1 LNAPPV
7 ARRLIASPATL
18 SARPPD
24 RQAAPGI
31 GGVDDFAGPAGQDA
45 RVRAQ
50 LGTVLA
56 VLAVLAALAGAV
68 VAVVR
73 LRARRGIA
81 TTMQRA
87 TYDVLHT
94 ASLAAEPLRGGLTP
108 ASAAKAARHLRTL
121 VGSVGLAVVDG
132 GRLLAVDGRGGH
144 HGDQLMAAAQKA
156 VLARRS
162 AVLTVSDLPCDRV
175 DCVVRGAVIAPLAVG
190 AQAGGTAGGSTAAGT
205 QAGGGAALV
214 AVADDQPAPGLVQAA
229 LEAARWAGSQLAL
242 AELDSQRERLARA
255 EVRALRAQISPHFI
269 YNALTAI
276 ASFVRTDPER
286 ARELIL
292 EFAEFTRYSF
302 RAHGDFTTLAE
313 ELRSI
318 DRYLTIERA
327 RFGDRLQVKLRIAP
341 EVLPVSLPFLCLQP
355 LVENAV
361 RHGLSRKPGVGMVS
375 IEARDAGAECH
386 ITVEDDGVGMDP
398 EVLAA
403 GAHESTG
410 GDDAGQHVGLSN
422 VDERLRSV
430 FGDHF
435 GLVVETAPGAGT
447 KVSMRVPK
455 FHPGVRS

>member
-1 LNAPPV
+1 LLGGYAAVRIWGVGTQV
-7 ARRLIASPATL
+7 AN
-18 SARPPD
+18 
-24 RQAAPGI
+24 
-31 GGVDDFAGPAGQDA
+31 
-45 RVRAQ
+45 
-50 LGTVLA
+50 VLA
-56 VLAVLAALAGAV
+56 VVVVLAALVGAV

-81 TTMQRA
+81 TAMQRA

-94 ASLAAEPLRGGLTP
+94 AALAAEPLRGGLTA
-108 ASAAKAARHLRTL
+108 ASAGKAVRHLRTL
-121 VGSVGLAVVDG
+121 VGAVGLTIADG
-132 GRLLAVDGRGGH
+132 DRCLAFDGRGGH
-144 HGDQLMAAAQKA
+144 HQEQLTGAAQRA
-156 VLARRS
+156 IQTNRSVVLDP
-162 AVLTVSDLPCDRV
+162 SDLPCDRM
-175 DCVVRGAVIAPLAVG
+175 DCIVRGAVIAPLAG
-190 AQAGGTAGGSTAAGT
+190 PDGR
-205 QAGGGAALV
+205 GAAALI
-214 AVADDQPAPGLVQAA
+214 AVTDDHPAPGLVQAT

-242 AELDSQRERLARA
+242 AELDSSRERLARA

-327 RFGDRLQVKLRIAP
+327 RFGDRLQVRLQIAP
-341 EVLPVSLPFLCLQP
+341 EVLPVGLPFLCLQP

-361 RHGLSRKPGVGMVS
+361 RHGLSTKPGVGLVS

-398 EVLAA
+398 AALAA
-403 GAHESTG
+403 GVADAVNGSGADAH
-410 GDDAGQHVGLSN
+410 HLGLSN

-430 FGDHF
+430 FGNHF

-455 FHPGVRS
+455 FHPRVRA

>member
-1 LNAPPV
+1 VKAN
-7 ARRLIASPATL
+7 
-18 SARPPD
+18 
-24 RQAAPGI
+24 
-31 GGVDDFAGPAGQDA
+31 
-45 RVRAQ
+45 

-68 VAVVR
+68 AAVVR

-81 TTMQRA
+81 TAIQRA

-94 ASLAAEPLRGGLTP
+94 ASLAAGPLRGGLTT

-121 VGSVGLAVVDG
+121 VGAVGLAVVDDG
-132 GRLLAVDGRGGH
+132 KLLAIDGRGSH
-144 HGDQLMAAAQKA
+144 HADQLAAAAKRA
-156 VLARRS
+156 VLAHRS
-162 AVLTVSDLPCDRV
+162 AVLTASDLPCDRV
-175 DCVVRGAVIAPLAVG
+175 DCVVRGAVIAPLAGPVDKR
-190 AQAGGTAGGSTAAGT
+190 
-205 QAGGGAALV
+205 AALV
-214 AVADDQPAPGLVQAA
+214 AVADDKPAPGLVQATA
-229 LEAARWAGSQLAL
+229 EAARWAGSQLAL
-242 AELDSQRERLARA
+242 AELESSRERLARA

-327 RFGDRLQVKLRIAP
+327 RFGDRLQVRLQIAP
-341 EVLPVSLPFLCLQP
+341 EVLPVGLPFLCLQP

-375 IEARDAGAECH
+375 IEARDAGSECH

-398 EVLAA
+398 DVLTNGSADLA
-403 GAHESTG
+403 G
-410 GDDAGQHVGLSN
+410 GDEAGQHVGLSN

-455 FHPGVRS
+455 FHPRVRP